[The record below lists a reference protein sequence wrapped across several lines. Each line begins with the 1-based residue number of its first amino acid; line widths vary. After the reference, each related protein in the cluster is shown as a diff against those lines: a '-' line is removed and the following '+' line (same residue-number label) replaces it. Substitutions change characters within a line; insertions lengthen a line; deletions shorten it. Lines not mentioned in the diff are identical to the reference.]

1 FLKSFG
7 DQAVAAFGVTTRIE
21 QIGLLST
28 MGLYAAIMALVGQN
42 NGAGNFDRVRHTMR
56 VANRIGLTLSLL
68 TSGTIYFFAQ
78 RLMRVFT
85 DDPSVIE
92 IGVECLHI
100 IMLVQWSYVMTSTHL
115 AMLQATKRPR
125 YGFFESVLRKV
136 LLPLPFFWVIVWS
149 WQFEIAAVWWII
161 SGTNVFMT
169 VITVVYAQWVLR
181 HLGKTKLVV

>member
-1 FLKSFG
+1 MLDGNARSLTCVRMGPDVSDLVFKGKMDTPSRKKNDSGCFLG
-7 DQAVAAFGVTTRIE
+7 LVDLLQ
-21 QIGLLST
+21 GLLVT
-28 MGLYAAIMALVGQN
+28 VL
-42 NGAGNFDRVRHTMR
+42 R
-56 VANRIGLTLSLL
+56 
-68 TSGTIYFFAQ
+68 
-78 RLMRVFT
+78 
-85 DDPSVIE
+85 